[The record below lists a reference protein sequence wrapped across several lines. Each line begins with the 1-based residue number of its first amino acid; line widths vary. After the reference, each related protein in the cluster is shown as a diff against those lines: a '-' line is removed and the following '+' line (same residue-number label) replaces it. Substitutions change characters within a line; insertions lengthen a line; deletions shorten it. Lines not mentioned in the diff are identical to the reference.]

1 MNAEEIKKVLAK
13 KHITVFIGAGA
24 LLLFI
29 VAMLVIFA
37 CSRPTRSVAAFCDT
51 FKQEDARLAKSYGDS
66 YGLHPFTHDS
76 NNPHDF
82 VVALRSLDAV
92 APKEI
97 EPSVKTL
104 KLLYEK
110 IDNDPSQ
117 ALSVSLGGFGPESD
131 LSDWTTQHCK

>member
-1 MNAEEIKKVLAK
+1 MNAQEIKKVLAK
-13 KHITVFIGAGA
+13 KHITVLIGAVA
-24 LLLFI
+24 LLVFI
-29 VAMLVIFA
+29 AVMLVIFA
-37 CSRPTRSVAAFCDT
+37 WSKPARSVTAFCNT

-82 VVALRSLDAV
+82 VVALKNLDAV
-92 APKEI
+92 APTDI

-110 IDNDPSQ
+110 IDSDPSQ
-117 ALSVSLGGFGPESD
+117 ALSVSLSGFGPESD
-131 LSDWTTQHCK
+131 LTSWTSQHCH